1 MYNRNL
7 FYFVC
12 IALLSTTIYGLTKNE
27 LTKFKCSDISYGDS
41 GYYCKDDMCAS
52 FSDYRVDFTTIIIP
66 NKEGQNTTY
75 IIDTC
80 SSTDINLDICTSK
93 ECTSDSQYLSNK
105 CIKGHCS
112 FNEAN
117 PIVHCQCARTVHNNP
132 IFGDPKGY
140 KMICGS
146 PKGYKCKSNSDCSS
160 YNCYGVCGDPDDSG
174 CHSACGIG
182 GFIVFLTFGPFVVAI
197 LISSCIYCNCVYK
210 KRKYKVKKKKWP
222 NNNKCLSTFLK
233 LLNINNL
240 LMNNKYI

>member
-1 MYNRNL
+1 
-7 FYFVC
+7 
-12 IALLSTTIYGLTKNE
+12 
-27 LTKFKCSDISYGDS
+27 
-41 GYYCKDDMCAS
+41 
-52 FSDYRVDFTTIIIP
+52 
-66 NKEGQNTTY
+66 
-75 IIDTC
+75 
-80 SSTDINLDICTSK
+80 
-93 ECTSDSQYLSNK
+93 
-105 CIKGHCS
+105 
-112 FNEAN
+112 
-117 PIVHCQCARTVHNNP
+117 
-132 IFGDPKGY
+132 
-140 KMICGS
+140 MICGS